1 MQYRTATI
9 TGILV
14 GILAIS
20 ICSPLVVINA
30 YAHGSP
36 PGSCGNE
43 YDYTVKS
50 FKITS
55 YGQTYDPIANPGLTF
70 DGSLRY
76 GYDVTF
82 VIHSAKTSRDGNS
95 NAGSAWYENTALGFG
110 NGVCIQNVNPDQD
123 KTVTVSIVRGQCGG
137 QDGQVAYAEWN
148 FEYFTYKV
156 TYNVKWHSDART
168 ANLTLDPVGKVPWG
182 KDITISGKLTDAETG
197 HGVGGIQIVFWGNG
211 VANIGNY
218 PTTNAD
224 GTFSTT
230 ATAPS
235 TVGSGW
241 NVSAESSCDST
252 YTESSTSIT
261 YNTIKHKTS
270 LTLYLYPDP
279 VAPSGTYKVHS
290 ALKDSVT
297 STPLP
302 GKTITFTATPPVTI
316 PSKATDSSGVYRAT
330 GLVAPSSPGSYNIQ
344 AHFAG
349 DSLYSA
355 RDSKVSVLTVS

>member
-1 MQYRTATI
+1 M
-9 TGILV
+9 
-14 GILAIS
+14 IS
-20 ICSPLVVINA
+20 ICSPLVVTKA

-95 NAGSAWYENTALGFG
+95 NTGSAWYENTAFGFG

-123 KTVTVSIVRGQCGG
+123 KTVTVSIVRGQCSG
-137 QDGQVAYAEWN
+137 QDGQVGYAEWN

-156 TYNVKWHSDART
+156 TYNIKWHSDART
-168 ANLTLDPVGKVPWG
+168 ATLTLDPLGNVPWG
-182 KDITISGKLTDAETG
+182 KSITISGKLTDTETG
-197 HGVGGIQIVFWGNG
+197 QGVGGIQIVYWGNG
-211 VANIGNY
+211 VVNIGNY

-224 GTFSTT
+224 GTFSAT
-230 ATAPS
+230 ANAPS

-241 NVSAESSCDST
+241 VVTAGSSCDSVYPGT
-252 YTESSTSIT
+252 STSIT
-261 YNTIKHKTS
+261 YKTS
-270 LTLYLYPDP
+270 LTLYIYPDP
-279 VAPSGTYKVHS
+279 VAPGGAYKVHGM
-290 ALKDSVT
+290 LKDIIT
-297 STPLP
+297 STPLS

-316 PSKATDSSGVYRAT
+316 PNKSTDSSGVYRAT
-330 GLVAPSSPGSYNIQ
+330 GLVAPSGPGNYNIQ
-344 AHFAG
+344 AHYAG

-355 RDSKVSVLTVS
+355 RDSKVNVLTVS